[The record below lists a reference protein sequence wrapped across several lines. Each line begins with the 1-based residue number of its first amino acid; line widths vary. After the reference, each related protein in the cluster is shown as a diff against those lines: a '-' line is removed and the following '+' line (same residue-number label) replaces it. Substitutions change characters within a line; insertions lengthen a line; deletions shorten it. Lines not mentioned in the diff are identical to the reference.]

1 MGAPNNGPMFI
12 LHRCNIVNVDAHT
25 VCIVTGST
33 MTNDRQAKPTRR
45 GEWLARSTTY
55 PPAGGAPVCWPTVFN
70 AIHAPLAV
78 GNVGETAGDVGL
90 SRLPSL

>member
-1 MGAPNNGPMFI
+1 
-12 LHRCNIVNVDAHT
+12 
-25 VCIVTGST
+25 

-55 PPAGGAPVCWPTVFN
+55 PLVGAPVCWPTVYN
-70 AIHAPLAV
+70 PIHAPLAV

-90 SRLPSL
+90 SRLPVSTTHESSLKRFVVTMH